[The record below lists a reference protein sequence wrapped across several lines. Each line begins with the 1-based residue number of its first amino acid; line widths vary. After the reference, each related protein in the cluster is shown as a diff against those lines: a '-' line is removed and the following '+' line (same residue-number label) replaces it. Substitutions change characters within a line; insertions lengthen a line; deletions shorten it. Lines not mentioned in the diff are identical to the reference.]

1 MAYPNDPPAPS
12 GMTLT
17 SNSLNNGC
25 VLFYPMTEG
34 SGSTIADISGNGYD
48 ATGLTGFVPTWAT
61 ETKGTVAEFVGGQRY
76 MVPQA
81 WWNDNISGGTD
92 LSMSCWVKLDVVLQ
106 SSFYGTAIG
115 LMHYDS
121 GGNKFLIE
129 AERPYAYC
137 NLIFAQPSFQQMSV
151 LGRFY
156 ASTWYHVVFTSS
168 NGGEMRVY
176 FDGALSSRPYGQGD
190 FAPKTAGTYTNITAD
205 SAIGGSANT
214 STDIRHFE
222 GYQQNIRAWD
232 RVLTPAEVQTLF
244 EDPWA
249 GTSYSPN
256 ESSGGGAGVDVL
268 VPANLKPG
276 MVSGGNLKPS
286 LVTSEYTSGTP
297 SVSNQVK
304 PGLLDADG
312 NLKPSLTD
320 SDGNLKPGLT
330 K

>member
-17 SNSLNNGC
+17 GNSLNNGC

-48 ATGLTGFVPTWAT
+48 ATGLASFVPTWAT

-92 LSMSCWVKLDVVLQ
+92 LSMSCWVKMDPVLQ
-106 SSFYGTAIG
+106 SSFNGTAVG

-129 AERPYAYC
+129 ASRPYSYC
-137 NLIFAQPSFQQMSV
+137 QLIFGQPAFQQMGV

-156 ASTWYHVVFTSS
+156 ADTWYHVVFTSS

-176 FDGALSSRPYGQGD
+176 FDGAISTRAYSQGD
-190 FAPKTAGTYTNITAD
+190 FLAKTAGTYTNITAD
-205 SAIGGSANT
+205 SAIGGSAYT
-214 STDIRHFE
+214 LDDRRHFE
-222 GYQQNIRAWD
+222 GYQQNIRLWN
-232 RVLTPAEVQTLF
+232 RVLTPTEVQTLYD
-244 EDPWA
+244 DPWA
-249 GTSYSPN
+249 GTDYSPN
-256 ESSGGGAGVDVL
+256 E
-268 VPANLKPG
+268 
-276 MVSGGNLKPS
+276 VSGGSALSAAHLANAIRLQPNYKR
-286 LVTSEYTSGTP
+286 
-297 SVSNQVK
+297 
-304 PGLLDADG
+304 
-312 NLKPSLTD
+312 
-320 SDGNLKPGLT
+320 
-330 K
+330 